1 MAAFSNRRKTDE
13 RKTPS
18 SSGRPPSH
26 ASLRGH
32 WIAFRRDGRR
42 VRRVT
47 YYGYIRESA
56 HYIDMNTVILML
68 MQVYR
73 YSYGLVRPMGV
84 VQAIT
89 LRVEI
94 SLFLINAEVGTYRVA
109 KSREDITFSRELL
122 VHSSGPDLQKAQNSS

>member
-1 MAAFSNRRKTDE
+1 
-13 RKTPS
+13 
-18 SSGRPPSH
+18 
-26 ASLRGH
+26 
-32 WIAFRRDGRR
+32 
-42 VRRVT
+42 
-47 YYGYIRESA
+47 
-56 HYIDMNTVILML
+56 MNTVILML

-73 YSYGLVRPMGV
+73 YSYGLVRPVGV